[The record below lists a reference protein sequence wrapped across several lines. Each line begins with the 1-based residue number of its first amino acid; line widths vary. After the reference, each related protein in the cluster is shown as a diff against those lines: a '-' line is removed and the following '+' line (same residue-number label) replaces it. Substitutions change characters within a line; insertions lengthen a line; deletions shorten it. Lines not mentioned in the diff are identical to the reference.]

1 MSTRQELEDLKQKF
15 GALKRNYD
23 AISQHAAKDNVEYVR
38 LQKMRDEFESKFA
51 QMQSSNSKLT
61 SDLEQQKKL
70 QEEAQKKVKEVQ
82 LEVESKNKEI
92 DALKKEFAKK
102 EKMAQ

>member
-38 LQKMRDEFESKFA
+38 LQKMQDEYENKIT
-51 QMQSSNSKLT
+51 QMQAANSKLNN
-61 SDLEQQKKL
+61 DFDQQKKM
-70 QEEAQKKVKEVQ
+70 QEE
-82 LEVESKNKEI
+82 S
-92 DALKKEFAKK
+92 
-102 EKMAQ
+102 

>member
-38 LQKMRDEFESKFA
+38 LQKMKDEYENKIT
-51 QMQSSNSKLT
+51 QMQAANSKLNN
-61 SDLEQQKKL
+61 DFDQQKKM
-70 QEEAQKKVKEVQ
+70 QEE
-82 LEVESKNKEI
+82 S
-92 DALKKEFAKK
+92 
-102 EKMAQ
+102 

>member
-38 LQKMRDEFESKFA
+38 LQKMKDEYENKIS
-51 QMQSSNSKLT
+51 QMQAANSKLNN
-61 SDLEQQKKL
+61 DFDQQKKM
-70 QEEAQKKVKEVQ
+70 QEE
-82 LEVESKNKEI
+82 S
-92 DALKKEFAKK
+92 
-102 EKMAQ
+102 